1 MLSYAG
7 LCLAQQRRES
17 SCAQMVCAPRYEC
30 WNTES
35 SCIVT
40 VDNDQR
46 TWVCDGQ
53 NDCGDNSDEENCG
66 GEPHRWDGGS
76 FEVQSTKYAYIHP
89 RCAEAG
95 QMQCARSR
103 LCVATAWVC
112 DGDLGK
118 CLG

>member
-1 MLSYAG
+1 MTGDNDDNALTTMMTNTMMTIQCNAMAMLSYAG

-76 FEVQSTKYAYIHP
+76 LEV
-89 RCAEAG
+89 
-95 QMQCARSR
+95 
-103 LCVATAWVC
+103 
-112 DGDLGK
+112 
-118 CLG
+118 

>member
-1 MLSYAG
+1 MTGDNDDNALQCYHLHAG

-66 GEPHRWDGGS
+66 GEPHRWDDSLHLDTADMSDVS
-76 FEVQSTKYAYIHP
+76 FEV
-89 RCAEAG
+89 
-95 QMQCARSR
+95 
-103 LCVATAWVC
+103 
-112 DGDLGK
+112 
-118 CLG
+118 

>member
-1 MLSYAG
+1 MKALVCAFNQEKALVGAISVIVQPVVEPMEHFTALIIMLSYAG

-76 FEVQSTKYAYIHP
+76 LEV
-89 RCAEAG
+89 
-95 QMQCARSR
+95 
-103 LCVATAWVC
+103 
-112 DGDLGK
+112 
-118 CLG
+118 